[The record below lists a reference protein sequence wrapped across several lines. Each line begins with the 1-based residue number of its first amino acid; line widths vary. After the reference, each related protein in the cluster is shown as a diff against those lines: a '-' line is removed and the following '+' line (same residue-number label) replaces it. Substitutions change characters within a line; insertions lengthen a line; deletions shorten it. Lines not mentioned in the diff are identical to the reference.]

1 MRIWRIASAR
11 YPALDGEGA
20 RLWGGRWN
28 APGTAA
34 IYASSTVSLAALEKL
49 VWADPDDLPD
59 DLMLYEILLPS
70 DTTIARIQAADL
82 PAGWTEPGSLACM
95 ELEQQ
100 WLASGQELV
109 LIVPSAVLPDAAEE
123 TNVLVNPR
131 HAQAVRAQML
141 SATPFRFD
149 LRLLR

>member
-28 APGTAA
+28 APGTPA

-49 VWADPDDLPD
+49 VWADADDLPD
-59 DLMLYEILLPS
+59 DLMLYEILLP
-70 DTTIARIQAADL
+70 DNATCGRIEAADL
-82 PAGWTEPGSLACM
+82 PVAWTEPGSLACL
-95 ELEQQ
+95 ELGQR
-100 WLASGQELV
+100 WLESGLELA

-123 TNVLVNPR
+123 TNVLVNSR
-131 HAQAVRAQML
+131 HPDAGRLQL
-141 SATPFRFD
+141 LNATPFSFD